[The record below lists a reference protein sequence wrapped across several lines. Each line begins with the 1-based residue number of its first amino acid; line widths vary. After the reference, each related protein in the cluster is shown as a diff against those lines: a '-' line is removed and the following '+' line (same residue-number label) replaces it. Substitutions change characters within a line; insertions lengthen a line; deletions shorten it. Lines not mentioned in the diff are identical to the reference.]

1 MEKEVL
7 KIGKPSV
14 DKPWLKWYSDE
25 ALNVEVA
32 NMKFYDYMKSRNLD
46 NLNGIALNYFN
57 RKITYEEMIKE
68 IEKTASSFE
77 KLGVKPG
84 EIVTFCTP
92 TLPETIY
99 AIYALNKI
107 GAVAALI
114 DPTTNIERIE
124 NFINLF
130 DSKHLVM
137 VDIAYPKFEKF
148 LSKTNLKDTIVISP
162 ADSLSPLMK
171 LGYNVKKM
179 ITDIKKET
187 TKLNIPYGDYYIN
200 WKNFMELG
208 NNYEANDVQ
217 YKPNSPA
224 AIVLTS
230 GTTGIPKGAVMS
242 NENLNAIALE
252 QGYCTNM
259 EKNDTFLN
267 IMPPFIA
274 YGLVCGVNNVLCNG
288 LEMIIIPKF
297 EKGDKKVP
305 VNGKTPKIDKA
316 NTFDTLL
323 IKHNPQHVL
332 GVPNFYTKLAE
343 SDKKDKLDLS
353 FLKCCIAG
361 GDTFHSKKE
370 ELINSFLKAH
380 HSETLINK
388 GYGMTELCSVATYT
402 IDSNTNKLGSV
413 GIPVM
418 LNNVKILDLKTGEEL
433 GYNQIGELYVSGPGV
448 ILGYFGNE
456 KENKKTFITDENGT
470 KWVKTEDLFSID
482 EDGVLFFH
490 GRIKRMM
497 IRPDGH
503 NVFNEPI
510 EEVLLSHEA
519 VEDCAVIGVDDKELN
534 GEIPSAVVVL
544 KEQYRELKDDIEKQL
559 RELSLEKLPERDV
572 ALDYYYRDSLPYT
585 LVSKVDYQKLKKEIE
600 DKILVKNKN

>member
-1 MEKEVL
+1 MIDEKQ
-7 KIGKPSV
+7 ITGKPSI
-14 DKPWLKWYSDE
+14 DKPWLKWYSNE
-25 ALNVEVA
+25 ALDAKVS
-32 NMKFYDYMKSRNLD
+32 NMKFYDYMKLRNRN
-46 NLNGIALNYFN
+46 NLEGIALNYFGH
-57 RKITYEEMIKE
+57 KIPYIEMIIE
-68 IEKTASSFE
+68 IEKTAAAFE
-77 KLGVKPG
+77 KMGVKPG

-107 GAVAALI
+107 GATAALI
-114 DPTTNIERIE
+114 DPTTNIERIAD
-124 NFINLF
+124 FIKLF
-130 DSKHLVM
+130 DSKHLIM

-148 LSKTNLKDTIVISP
+148 LKDTKLDNTIVISP
-162 ADSLSPLMK
+162 RDSLSPLMK
-171 LGYNVKKM
+171 LGYDAKKM
-179 ITDIKKET
+179 VTDIKKEN
-187 TKLNIPYGDYYIN
+187 TKLDVPYGDYYIS
-200 WKNFMELG
+200 WKQFRELG
-208 NNYEANDVQ
+208 KDFQATDVP
-217 YKPNSPA
+217 YKPDSPA

-230 GTTGIPKGAVMS
+230 GTTGIPKGAIIS

-274 YGLVCGVNNVLCNG
+274 YGLVCGINNVLCNG

-297 EKGDKKVP
+297 EKGDKKP
-305 VNGKTPKIDKA
+305 TVNGVTPKIDKA

-323 IKHNPQHVL
+323 LKHNPQHVL
-332 GVPNFYTKLAE
+332 GVPNFYAKLSE
-343 SDKKDKLDLS
+343 SDKADKLDLS

-370 ELINSFLKAH
+370 ELINDFLKAH
-380 HSETLINK
+380 HSEVLINK

-418 LNNVKILDLKTGEEL
+418 LNNVKILDLETGKEL

-448 ILGYFGNE
+448 ILGYFGNDQE
-456 KENKKTFITDENGT
+456 TKKTFITDENGV
-470 KWVKTEDLFSID
+470 KWVKTGDLFSMD

-519 VEDCAVIGVDDKELN
+519 VSDCAVVGVEDEKTN
-534 GEIPSAVVVL
+534 GEIPSAIVVL
-544 KEQYRELKDDIEKQL
+544 KEEYRDLKNEVEQQL
-559 RELSLEKLPERDV
+559 RHLSLEKLPERDV
-572 ALDYYYRDSLPYT
+572 ALDYYYTDALPYT
-585 LVSKVDYQKLKKEIE
+585 LVSKVDYQKLKKDIK
-600 DKILVKNKN
+600 DKILVKNS

>member
-1 MEKEVL
+1 MLEEKTN
-7 KIGKPSV
+7 IGKPSI
-14 DKPWLKWYSDE
+14 DKPWLKWYSED
-25 ALNVEVA
+25 ALNVKVA
-32 NMKFYDYMKSRNLD
+32 DMKFYDYMKLCNQNNLK
-46 NLNGIALNYFN
+46 GTALNYFN
-57 RKITYEEMIKE
+57 RKITYEEMICE
-68 IEKTASSFE
+68 IEKTAASFE
-77 KLGVKPG
+77 KLGIKPG

-107 GAVAALI
+107 GAIAALI
-114 DPTTNIERIE
+114 DPTTNVERIE
-124 NFINLF
+124 NFIKLF

-137 VDIAYPKFEKF
+137 VDIAYPKFKKF
-148 LSKTNLKDTIVISP
+148 LSNTNLKDAIIISP
-162 ADSLSPLMK
+162 TDSLSPLMK

-179 ITDIKKET
+179 VTDIKKET
-187 TKLNIPYGDYYIN
+187 TKLNIPYGNYYIN
-200 WKNFMELG
+200 WKQFMELG
-208 NNYEANDVQ
+208 NNFESVDAP

-230 GTTGIPKGAVMS
+230 GTTGVPKGAVMS

-259 EKNDTFLN
+259 EQNDTFLN

-274 YGLVCGVNNVLCNG
+274 YGLVCGINNVLCNG

-297 EKGDKKVP
+297 EKGDKKAQ

-316 NTFDTLL
+316 NTFEALL
-323 IKHNPQHVL
+323 IKYNPQHVL
-332 GVPNFYTKLAE
+332 GVPNFYTKLTE
-343 SDKKDKLDLS
+343 SDNIDKLDLS

-361 GDTFHSKKE
+361 GDTFHSQKE
-370 ELINSFLKAH
+370 ELINSILKAH
-380 HSETLINK
+380 RSETLINK
-388 GYGMTELCSVATYT
+388 GYGMTELCSVTTYT
-402 IDSNTNKLGSV
+402 TNSDTNKLGSV

-418 LNNVKILDLKTGEEL
+418 LNNVKILDLETGEEL
-433 GYNQIGELYVSGPGV
+433 GYNQVGELYVSGPGV
-448 ILGYFGNE
+448 ILGYFGND
-456 KENKKTFITDENGT
+456 KETKKTFITDEKGV
-470 KWVKTEDLFSID
+470 KWVKTDDLFSID

-497 IRPDGH
+497 VRADGH

-519 VEDCAVIGVDDKELN
+519 VEDCAVIGVEDKNSN

-544 KEQYRELKDDIEKQL
+544 KEQYRDLKKEVEKQL
-559 RELSLEKLPERDV
+559 RLLSLERLPERDV
-572 ALDYYYRDSLPYT
+572 ALDYYYRDELPYT
-585 LVSKVDYQKLKKEIE
+585 LVSKVDYQKLKQEIE
-600 DKILVKNKN
+600 DKILVKDIR

>member
-1 MEKEVL
+1 MEKEIL
-7 KIGKPSV
+7 KTGKPSI

-25 ALNVEVA
+25 ALGVEVA
-32 NMKFYDYMKSRNLD
+32 DMKFYDYMKSRNLD
-46 NLNGIALNYFN
+46 NLNGTALNYFN

-68 IEKTASSFE
+68 IEKTAAAFVI
-77 KLGVKPG
+77 LGVKPG

-114 DPTTNIERIE
+114 DPTTNAERIE
-124 NFINLF
+124 NFIKLF

-137 VDIAYPKFEKF
+137 VDVAYPKFEKF
-148 LSKTNLKDTIVISP
+148 LSKTNLKDTIVVSP
-162 ADSLSPLMK
+162 TDSLSPLMK

-179 ITDIKKET
+179 VTDIKKET
-187 TKLNIPYGDYYIN
+187 TKLDIPYGDYYIN
-200 WKNFMELG
+200 WEQFTELG
-208 NNYEANDVQ
+208 KDLRATDEP

-230 GTTGIPKGAVMS
+230 GTTGVPKGAVMS

-297 EKGDKKVP
+297 EKGDKKAP
-305 VNGKTPKIDKA
+305 INGKIPKIDKA

-361 GDTFHSKKE
+361 GDTFHSQKE

-380 HSETLINK
+380 HSEVLINK

-402 IDSNTNKLGSV
+402 TDANTNKLGSV

-418 LNNVKILDLKTGEEL
+418 LNNVKILDLETGEEL

-448 ILGYFGNE
+448 ILGYFGND

-470 KWVKTEDLFSID
+470 KWVKTDDLFSID

-497 IRPDGH
+497 VRPDGH

-519 VEDCAVIGVDDKELN
+519 VEDCAVIGVEDKELN

-544 KEQYRELKDDIEKQL
+544 KEQYRGLKDEIEKQL
-559 RELSLEKLPERDV
+559 RALSLEKLPERDV
-572 ALDYYYRDSLPYT
+572 ALDYYYRDNLPYT
-585 LVSKVDYQKLKKEIE
+585 LVSKVDYQKLKKEIK
-600 DKILVKNKN
+600 DKVLIKNK

>member
-1 MEKEVL
+1 MEKEIL
-7 KIGKPSV
+7 KTGKPSV

-25 ALNVEVA
+25 ALNVEIA
-32 NMKFYDYMKSRNLD
+32 DMKFYDYMKLRNLG
-46 NLNGIALNYFN
+46 NLNGTALNYFN
-57 RKITYEEMIKE
+57 RKITYGEMIKE
-68 IEKTASSFE
+68 IEKTAAAFE

-107 GAVAALI
+107 GAIAALI
-114 DPTTNIERIE
+114 DPTTNSERIE

-137 VDIAYPKFEKF
+137 VDVAYPKFEKF
-148 LSKTNLKDTIVISP
+148 LAKTNLTDTIVISP

-179 ITDIKKET
+179 VTDIKKET
-187 TKLNIPYGDYYIN
+187 TKLDIPYGDYYIN
-200 WKNFMELG
+200 WHQFMELG
-208 NNYEANDVQ
+208 NNYEATDAPF
-217 YKPNSPA
+217 KPNSPA

-230 GTTGIPKGAVMS
+230 GTTGVPKGAVMS
-242 NENLNAIALE
+242 SENLNAIALE

-297 EKGDKKVP
+297 EKGEKKAP

-323 IKHNPQHVL
+323 MKHNPQHVL

-343 SDKKDKLDLS
+343 SDKADKLDLS

-370 ELINSFLKAH
+370 ELVNSFLKAH
-380 HSETLINK
+380 HSEVLINK

-402 IDSNTNKLGSV
+402 TDANTNKLGSV

-418 LNNVKILDLKTGEEL
+418 LNNVKILDLETGEEL
-433 GYNQIGELYVSGPGV
+433 GYNQVGELYVSGPGV

-456 KENKKTFITDENGT
+456 KESKRTFITDDNGI
-470 KWVKTEDLFSID
+470 KWVKTDDLFSID

-497 IRPDGH
+497 VRPDGH

-510 EEVLLSHEA
+510 EEVLLSHVA
-519 VEDCAVIGVDDKELN
+519 VEDCAVIGVEDKN
-534 GEIPSAVVVL
+534 ATGEIPSAVVVL
-544 KEQYRELKDDIEKQL
+544 KEQYRDLKDEVEKQL
-559 RELSLEKLPERDV
+559 RALSLEKLPERDV

-585 LVSKVDYQKLKKEIE
+585 LVSKVDYQKLKKEIK
-600 DKILVKNKN
+600 DKVLIKNK

>member
-1 MEKEVL
+1 MEKEIL
-7 KIGKPSV
+7 KTGKPSI

-25 ALNVEVA
+25 ALGVEVA
-32 NMKFYDYMKSRNLD
+32 DMKFYDYMKSRNLD
-46 NLNGIALNYFN
+46 NLNGTALNYFN
-57 RKITYEEMIKE
+57 HKITYEEMIKE
-68 IEKTASSFE
+68 IEKTAAAFVI
-77 KLGVKPG
+77 LGVKPG

-114 DPTTNIERIE
+114 DPTTNAERIE
-124 NFINLF
+124 NFIKLF

-137 VDIAYPKFEKF
+137 VDVAYPKFEKF
-148 LSKTNLKDTIVISP
+148 LSKTNLKDTIVVSP
-162 ADSLSPLMK
+162 TDSLSPLMK

-179 ITDIKKET
+179 VTDIKKET
-187 TKLNIPYGDYYIN
+187 TKLDIPYGDYYIN
-200 WKNFMELG
+200 WEQFTELG
-208 NNYEANDVQ
+208 KDLRATDEP

-230 GTTGIPKGAVMS
+230 GTTGVPKGAVMS

-297 EKGDKKVP
+297 EKGDKKAP
-305 VNGKTPKIDKA
+305 INGKIPKIDKA

-361 GDTFHSKKE
+361 GDTFHSQKE

-380 HSETLINK
+380 HSEVLINK

-402 IDSNTNKLGSV
+402 TDANTNKLGSV

-418 LNNVKILDLKTGEEL
+418 LNNVKILDLETGEEL

-448 ILGYFGNE
+448 ILGYFGND

-470 KWVKTEDLFSID
+470 KWVKTDDLFSID

-497 IRPDGH
+497 VRPDGH

-519 VEDCAVIGVDDKELN
+519 VEDCAVIGVEDKELN

-544 KEQYRELKDDIEKQL
+544 KEQYRGLKDEIEKQL
-559 RELSLEKLPERDV
+559 RALSLEKLPERDV
-572 ALDYYYRDSLPYT
+572 ALDYYYRDNLPYT
-585 LVSKVDYQKLKKEIE
+585 LVSKVDYQKLKKEIK
-600 DKILVKNKN
+600 DKVLIKNK

>member
-7 KIGKPSV
+7 KTGKPSI

-25 ALNVEVA
+25 ALNVKVA
-32 NMKFYDYMKSRNLD
+32 DMKFYDYMKSHNLD
-46 NLNGIALNYFN
+46 NLNGTALNYFN
-57 RKITYEEMIKE
+57 RKITYGEMIKE
-68 IEKTASSFE
+68 IEKTAAAFE
-77 KLGVKPG
+77 KLGVEPG

-114 DPTTNIERIE
+114 DPTTNNERIE

-130 DSKHLVM
+130 GSKHLVM
-137 VDIAYPKFEKF
+137 VDVAYSKFAKF
-148 LSKTNLKDTIVISP
+148 LDKTGLKDTIVISP

-179 ITDIKKET
+179 VTDIKKET
-187 TKLNIPYGDYYIN
+187 TKLDIPYGDYYIN
-200 WKNFMELG
+200 WHQFMELG
-208 NNYEANDVQ
+208 NNYEATDAPF
-217 YKPNSPA
+217 KPNSPA

-267 IMPPFIA
+267 IMPPFIS
-274 YGLVCGVNNVLCNG
+274 YGLVCGVSNVLCNG

-297 EKGDKKVP
+297 EKGDKKDP

-353 FLKCCIAG
+353 FLKCSIAG
-361 GDTFHSKKE
+361 GDTFHSQKE
-370 ELINSFLKAH
+370 ELINIFLKAH
-380 HSETLINK
+380 HSEVLINK

-402 IDSNTNKLGSV
+402 TDANTNKLGSV

-418 LNNVKILDLKTGEEL
+418 LNNVKILDLETGEEL
-433 GYNQIGELYVSGPGV
+433 GYNQVGELYVSGPGV
-448 ILGYFGNE
+448 ILGYFGND

-470 KWVKTEDLFSID
+470 KWVKTDDLFSID

-497 IRPDGH
+497 VRPDGH

-519 VEDCAVIGVDDKELN
+519 VEDCAVIGVEDKELN

-544 KEQYRELKDDIEKQL
+544 KEQYRSLKDEVEKQL
-559 RELSLEKLPERDV
+559 RTLSLEKLPERDV

-585 LVSKVDYQKLKKEIE
+585 LVSKVDYQKLKKEIK
-600 DKILVKNKN
+600 DKVLVKNK